1 MGMYVYIYVSFS
13 GLWVQGRESIGR
25 KVLVQEQ
32 KDFVLQRFVF
42 SETCQEISIAI

>member
-1 MGMYVYIYVSFS
+1 MGMYVYIYVLLS

-32 KDFVLQRFVF
+32 RDFVLQRFVF
-42 SETCQEISIAI
+42 SETCHEISIAI